1 MSPDDELQH
10 EVGVGLRILHSI
22 LGQMVEGAISLQQ
35 LHMEAGDLLEQL
47 TQLATI
53 FRKMQ
58 LCLEEYVCLKVVA
71 MLNQGKG
78 NVTIISFK
86 CL

>member
-1 MSPDDELQH
+1 MNPDDELQH
-10 EVGVGLRILHSI
+10 EVGIGLRILHSV
-22 LGQMVEGAISLQQ
+22 LGSMVDDAISLQQ
-35 LHMEAGDLLEQL
+35 LHLEAGDLLEQL

-78 NVTIISFK
+78 NVTILSY
-86 CL
+86 